1 MGLLESFRV
10 SLDALMA
17 NKMRSFLT
25 MLGIVIGVCC
35 IILIISFG
43 QGLQKVF
50 MEEVQA
56 LGSDLLVVIPGKK
69 EVTEAGGPGGRNI
82 RFKGPTIN
90 RMRAEDAVLIRK
102 ACPAVK
108 AACPSV
114 EAGAKLSYLGQ
125 ELDGRI
131 EGTTAEYREV
141 RAPKLAE
148 GTFFTEEQSRSAQ
161 RVAVIGSKVREELFG
176 GENPL
181 GKKIRVN
188 VRAGEV
194 PFYVI
199 GVMAEH
205 GMMFG
210 GEDNEKVIIPVRCA
224 QEMLDTNLVFSLYA
238 TATSHEDVDVA
249 QKQITRVLSAK
260 HGEEDFDFLTMKEIS
275 TMITQVLGAFTIF
288 LGSIAAVSLVVGG
301 IGIMNIMLAS
311 VTERTREI
319 GIRKAVGARGKNILV
334 QFLIEAA
341 LLSVLGGAIGIAI
354 GYGASAAV
362 TAKYPENFPT
372 HVSLASVVLAT
383 GFAAGVGIF
392 FGVWPAR
399 RAAKLDPIVALRYE

>member
-10 SLDALMA
+10 ALDALMA

-50 MEEVQA
+50 MEEVKA
-56 LGSDLLVVIPGKK
+56 LGSDLLIVIPGKK
-69 EVTEAGGPGGRNI
+69 EVTEAGGPGSRNI
-82 RFKGPTIN
+82 RFRGPTIN
-90 RMRAEDAVLIRK
+90 RMRAGDADLIAK
-102 ACPAVK
+102 TCPAVR
-108 AACPSV
+108 AACPSL
-114 EAGAKLSYLGQ
+114 ESSAKLTYMSQ
-125 ELDGRI
+125 EFDGRL
-131 EGTTAEYREV
+131 EGTTDAYAEV
-141 RAPKLAE
+141 RAPKLAK
-148 GTFFTEEQSRSAQ
+148 GTFFTEEESRSAQ
-161 RVAVIGSKVREELFG
+161 RVAVIGSKVAEELFG

-181 GKKIRVN
+181 GKKIRAN
-188 VRAGEV
+188 EV

-199 GVMAEH
+199 GVLEER

-210 GEDNEKVIIPVRCA
+210 GEDNEKIFIPVRCA
-224 QEMLDTNLVFSLYA
+224 QEMLDTNLVFSIYA
-238 TATSHEDVDVA
+238 SAVSHDDVDVA
-249 QKQITRVLSAK
+249 QKQITRVLAAK
-260 HGEEDFDFLTMKEIS
+260 HGEKDFDFISMKEIS
-275 TMITQVLGAFTIF
+275 GMVTQVLGAFTIF

-319 GIRKAVGARGKNILV
+319 GIRKAVGARGSQILT

-354 GYGASAAV
+354 GYGASAAI
-362 TAKYPENFPT
+362 TAKYPNQFPT
-372 HVSLASVVLAT
+372 HVSLASVILAT
-383 GFAAGVGIF
+383 TFAGGVGIF

-399 RAAKLDPIVALRYE
+399 RAARLDPIVALRYE